1 LPKFRGLTSRAWGSQ
16 LGLIWDHVHG
26 VQIMKTTSK
35 SVFVAGIAL
44 ALMMSGASAQMMGG
58 GHKRQAN
65 TTKSD
70 TQKPKAD
77 EKAYAQAIGS
87 LPDKSYD
94 PWHSLR

>member
-1 LPKFRGLTSRAWGSQ
+1 MFAQISWLNLAH
-16 LGLIWDHVHG
+16 LGPTWDVHG
-26 VQIMKTTSK
+26 VQIMKTTGK
-35 SVFVAGIAL
+35 SVFVASIAL

>member
-1 LPKFRGLTSRAWGSQ
+1 MGPLHGFQ
-16 LGLIWDHVHG
+16 L
-26 VQIMKTTSK
+26 MKTTSK
-35 SVFVAGIAL
+35 GLFVAGIAL

-58 GHKRQAN
+58 GHKRQA
-65 TTKSD
+65 TATKSD
-70 TQKPKAD
+70 TQKPKVD

>member
-1 LPKFRGLTSRAWGSQ
+1 
-16 LGLIWDHVHG
+16 
-26 VQIMKTTSK
+26 MKTAGK
-35 SVFVAGIAL
+35 CVFAASIAL
-44 ALMMSGASAQMMGG
+44 ALMMSGASAQMAGG
-58 GHKRQAN
+58 GHKHQAN
-65 TTKSD
+65 TAKNE